1 MSGQEKFENLINN
14 GKTILGTKC
23 FIDTPLSGEINL
35 SILKNKGIEELN
47 FVKGEITRIHNVPRG
62 IQTIVINDNHLVS
75 IPSAELRDLVEL
87 EASHNKITKVDLK
100 EMVSLSSLTL
110 DNNKIATIT
119 NLPKSLQKLSLNNN
133 NLRELDLH
141 ECEACV
147 KVSTLDNPSLQ
158 TIFNAPLSNRNF
170 QLKKDEHTQL
180 DVSRK
185 QKKTTAK
192 QSVAADMSVKDAV
205 NDYYALKNKYAQE
218 RKAAIFKIM
227 SNKDKP
233 RHEKIREARRTQ
245 FKCVNCGQKGGT
257 KFWRDEDNNLRAIC
271 GNTLKPCDLNI
282 SILSS
287 LTISPQE
294 MQNDQ
299 ELIEKSK
306 QEIIQLKMDTLFEYM
321 DGDKSVEKF
330 KDTVDKLK
338 NDVVFADNYDEIV
351 NNPEKQKIISKKT
364 QEIYAELASIRQLR
378 HEMMMSNNRELLADI
393 MAHYKTI
400 QTNLDNIRLLK
411 YPMIEIVENEET
423 GEKVVKKFPYSFDE
437 YLNPNLE
444 LLKVNKFIK
453 ETKV

>member
-1 MSGQEKFENLINN
+1 MSDQEKFEDLINK

-35 SILKNKGIEELN
+35 SILKNKGIEELH

-87 EASHNKITKVDLK
+87 EASHNKIIKVDLK
-100 EMVSLSSLTL
+100 EMESLASLTL

-119 NLPKSLQKLSLNNN
+119 NIPKSLQKLSLNNN

-192 QSVAADMSVKDAV
+192 ENVAAADMSVKDAV

-245 FKCVNCGQKGGT
+245 FRCVNCGQKGGT
-257 KFWRDEDNNLRAIC
+257 KFWRDEENNLRAIC
-271 GNTLKPCDLNI
+271 GNSLKPCDLNI

-287 LTISPQE
+287 LTISQQE
-294 MQNDQ
+294 RRNDQ

-364 QEIYAELASIRQLR
+364 QEIYTELASIRKLR
-378 HEMMMSNNRELLADI
+378 HEMMLSNNRELLSDI

-411 YPMIEIVENEET
+411 YPIIEIVENEET

-437 YLNPNLE
+437 YLNPNME

-453 ETKV
+453 

>member
-1 MSGQEKFENLINN
+1 MSDQEKFENLINN

-35 SILKNKGIEELN
+35 SILKNKGIEELS

-75 IPSAELRDLVEL
+75 IPSAELRDLVEM

-100 EMVSLSSLTL
+100 EMVSLSSLTI

-192 QSVAADMSVKDAV
+192 EIVADMSVKDAV

-271 GNTLKPCDLNI
+271 GNSLKPCDLNI

-294 MQNDQ
+294 MRNDH

-364 QEIYAELASIRQLR
+364 QEIYAELASIRKLR
-378 HEMMMSNNRELLADI
+378 HEMMVSNNRELLSDI
-393 MAHYKTI
+393 IAHYKTI

-411 YPMIEIVENEET
+411 YPIIEIVENEET
-423 GEKVVKKFPYSFDE
+423 GEKIVKKFPYSFDE

-453 ETKV
+453 